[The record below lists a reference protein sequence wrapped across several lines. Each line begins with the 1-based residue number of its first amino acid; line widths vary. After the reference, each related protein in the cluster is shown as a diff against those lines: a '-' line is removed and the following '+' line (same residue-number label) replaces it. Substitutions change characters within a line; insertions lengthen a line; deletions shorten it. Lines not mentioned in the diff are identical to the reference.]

1 MIITF
6 IQKSPILETCVEY
19 YQKVA
24 DYARVYRDFAL
35 LRFLSIPIFGILP
48 V

>member
-24 DYARVYRDFAL
+24 DYARVYQDFC
-35 LRFLSIPIFGILP
+35 FIKIS
-48 V
+48 